1 MFCGS
6 CGHANDDGAHFC
18 SDCGGTL
25 GGTTQTVTESS
36 PTIVV
41 PPAPPPPADPHQ
53 PWYAAPS
60 GSLRG
65 VVLATGAAFVVV
77 AIVLVLVLVL
87 TGNDARE
94 PLAKAALDSPRASVV
109 IASGGSTS
117 IVVEIDFEG
126 SVDNIALYRNGDL
139 VDQASSLGGEL
150 VWSNP
155 PEGTHQ
161 VVLRSQTGNDVLI
174 GDPTTVIVG
183 SPTDSEPGEAAG
195 TTTTVLET
203 TTSTAAQ
210 TTTSTTEATT
220 TTTIPPIGPYI
231 AVLASLPKSTVSLS
245 AAQTS
250 GEKLA
255 DDFGIGSYSL
265 VDSDDWESLRDG
277 FWVIASPQNF
287 QTLAEAAAHCW
298 NLGARDASTCFA
310 RPVSQNPADLTVV
323 GNPAP

>member
-36 PTIVV
+36 PRLSFRPHHRRPLTLINRGMRRH
-41 PPAPPPPADPHQ
+41 PAAC
-53 PWYAAPS
+53 A
-60 GSLRG
+60 GSSY
-65 VVLATGAAFVVV
+65 LATGAAFVVV

-126 SVDNIALYRNGDL
+126 SVDNIALYGNGDL

-161 VVLRSQTGNDVLI
+161 VVLRSQTGNDLLI

-183 SPTDSEPGEAAG
+183 SPWTAG
-195 TTTTVLET
+195 AQ
-203 TTSTAAQ
+203 TAAQ